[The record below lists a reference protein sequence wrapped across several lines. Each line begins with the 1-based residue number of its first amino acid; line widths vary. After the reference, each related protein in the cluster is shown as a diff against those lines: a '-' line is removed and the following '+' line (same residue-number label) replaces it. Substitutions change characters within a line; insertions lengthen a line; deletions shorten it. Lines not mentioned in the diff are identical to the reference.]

1 MIPFRPAGTRS
12 GKVQGTDADDPQA
25 GISLADEALFAND
38 TFYLAFAEKDVAA
51 MSRLWAKRHP
61 TICIHPGWP
70 AILSRD
76 KIVESWERI
85 LTNPEQPG
93 IDFYNPVAHV
103 AGDVVLVTCYEEL
116 AGGVCIATNGFVVED
131 GLRLFHH
138 QATPCANP
146 PPPKGAF
153 SRGSQADG

>member
-1 MIPFRPAGTRS
+1 MMPLRRTSQREESERASAARTEGE
-12 GKVQGTDADDPQA
+12 
-25 GISLADEALFAND
+25 ISLADEALFAND
-38 TFYLAFAEKDVAA
+38 TFYLAFAEKDVEA

-70 AILSRD
+70 AIHSRE

-85 LTNPEQPG
+85 LTNPDQPG
-93 IDFYNPVAHV
+93 IDFYNPVAHE
-103 AGDVVLVTCYEEL
+103 AGNVVLVTCYEEL
-116 AGGVCIATNGFVVED
+116 PGGICIATNGFVVED

-146 PPPKGAF
+146 PPPKGAN
-153 SRGSQADG
+153 DGKGPR